1 MLGTL
6 TPVVHQ
12 YNYALYRVPLRKEG
26 NSYTMFVAD
35 GFTRVFDEDT
45 LPDEVKSKLAM
56 VMARGNPILYDH
68 EVTHLNLMTTPLRND
83 EFIEVGWRVSDMWF
97 VVVLT
102 YDSLMK
108 LKGEDQWQ

>member
-6 TPVVHQ
+6 SPIVHQ

-26 NSYTMFVAD
+26 NSYTMWVAD
-35 GFTRVFDEDT
+35 KFTRVFDEET
-45 LPDEVKSKLAM
+45 LPDEIKSKMAM
-56 VMARGNPILYDH
+56 VLARGNPILHDR

-97 VVVLT
+97 VVVLS
-102 YDSLMK
+102 YNSLMA
-108 LKGEDQWQ
+108 LRGE

>member
-6 TPVVHQ
+6 SPVVHQ

-26 NSYTMFVAD
+26 NSYTIYVGD
-35 GFTRVFDEDT
+35 EFTRVFDEDT
-45 LPDEVKSKLAM
+45 LPDEVKSKMAM
-56 VMARGNPILYDH
+56 VLARGNPIIHDH
-68 EVTHLNLMTTPLRND
+68 EVTQLNLMTTPLRND
-83 EFIEVGWRVSDMWF
+83 DFIEVGWRVSDMWF

-108 LKGEDQWQ
+108 LRGEDKCQ